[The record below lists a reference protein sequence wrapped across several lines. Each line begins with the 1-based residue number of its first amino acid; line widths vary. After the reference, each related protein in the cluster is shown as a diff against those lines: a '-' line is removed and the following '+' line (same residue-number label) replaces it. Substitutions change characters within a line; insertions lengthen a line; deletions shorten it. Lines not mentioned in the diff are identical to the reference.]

1 MFVEDNTLG
10 AASGEATCLRF
21 KETYNIR
28 YVKISIADR
37 SYSTNTSTTLNTLLG
52 DVIPYRVK

>member
-1 MFVEDNTLG
+1 MRVSQDGQKWENPMFVEDNTLG

-21 KETYNIR
+21 KETY
-28 YVKISIADR
+28 
-37 SYSTNTSTTLNTLLG
+37 LNTLLG